1 MTGDRLELRPG
12 SLPVEQLPDVSWQRI
27 ERKLFAQLAS
37 GAPRAIA
44 PVRAG
49 GVRRRTWLIAG
60 GVALAA
66 AAAALLLVTLRG
78 GGEGA
83 RRAEQPDARSPSRI
97 ATAEAPSAVSV
108 GDVSLEIAPHS
119 AILVDDDR
127 ERGVLF
133 VLERGEATFRVAPV
147 GDRPPVVVQAGDVR
161 IEVVGTAFAVS
172 REGDSAR
179 VVVYEGVV
187 VLVQKGE
194 RSQLGPGSVWPAAP
208 VQGAVD
214 EEPVAPPADPEPA
227 PVEPAGAPRVKKP
240 PADRGRAATP
250 LDAPRLTDKDS
261 YNNAHKI
268 ERSDPDRA
276 RALYAELVRRGGVY
290 APLAL
295 YSHALLEDSL
305 GNKSAARKLLRQY
318 LARYPDGLNAVDARE
333 LLEDSGTK

>member
-1 MTGDRLELRPG
+1 MTGDRLELGPG

-37 GAPRAIA
+37 GAPRAVA
-44 PVRAG
+44 PDHARVVRP
-49 GVRRRTWLIAG
+49 RTWLVAG

-66 AAAALLLVTLRG
+66 AAGALLLVTLRG
-78 GGEGA
+78 GGDGA

-97 ATAEAPSAVSV
+97 ATAEAPSALSV

-172 REGDSAR
+172 RDRDSAR

-187 VLVQKGE
+187 ALVQKGE
-194 RSQLGPGSVWPAAP
+194 RSQLGPGSVWP
-208 VQGAVD
+208 
-214 EEPVAPPADPEPA
+214 PA
-227 PVEPAGAPRVKKP
+227 PVPAAPPVDPPPAGQPAPRVKKP
-240 PADRGRAATP
+240 PAERGRAATP
-250 LDAPRLTDKDS
+250 LDAPRLTDKDR
-261 YNNAHKI
+261 YNNALEI

-295 YSHALLEDSL
+295 YSHALLEDGL
-305 GNKSAARKLLRQY
+305 DNKSAARKLLHEY
-318 LARYPDGLNAVDARE
+318 LARYPDGQNAVDARE
-333 LLEDSGTK
+333 LLKDSK